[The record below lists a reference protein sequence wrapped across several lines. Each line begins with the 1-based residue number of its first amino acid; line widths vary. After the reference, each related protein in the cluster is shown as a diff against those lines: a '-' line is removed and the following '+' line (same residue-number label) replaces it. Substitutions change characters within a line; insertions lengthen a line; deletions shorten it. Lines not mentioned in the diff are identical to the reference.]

1 MFLAVKLAGAAY
13 LVVLGV
19 QALVGALRASA
30 PEAAEGAGGTAQRLA
45 PRTAFWQGL
54 ISDLGNPKMAV
65 FFASALPQFATPGDA
80 MFTELL
86 WLGLV
91 FCTMALTWLAG
102 YAVVVATIGD
112 FLRRPAIRRTVE
124 GVTGTVLAALGLR
137 LAAESR

>member
-1 MFLAVKLAGAAY
+1 
-13 LVVLGV
+13 
-19 QALVGALRASA
+19 
-30 PEAAEGAGGTAQRLA
+30 
-45 PRTAFWQGL
+45 
-54 ISDLGNPKMAV
+54 
-65 FFASALPQFATPGDA
+65 